1 MLDFALDRA
10 LWERVRYGEE
20 FARYREEIHAL
31 YAASFRE
38 EPRPHSVE
46 ETLVRTNNM
55 LWRLH
60 FDQLQSAALMARIY
74 PENEEYFDNLLKIVW
89 AYLNDYSWAPLGH
102 FTMQYYGETP
112 ADFDCGLIDIFAASA
127 GFALAEIKNLFRDR
141 FPRLI
146 LDRISYELR
155 RHIIDP
161 YLNRKFFWET
171 HNNNWTA
178 VCAGGVGSVL
188 LYEDPDTYYACQGR
202 LHDAMECYL
211 ASFGEDGMCEEGV
224 GYWGFGFGFFAAFAA
239 LEREKTEGKVDWFA
253 RPKVK
258 SIAKYLQKM
267 FLQPDVLVTFGD
279 CNVTQRIPNGLPFLL
294 RHIYGDEI
302 EPVPHLPVCV
312 EDNTHF
318 NFCLRSI
325 LYYDPSNVSETMKDN
340 VTYAEENS
348 AYFVKRTPNYGFAC
362 KGGHNGESHNHIDVG
377 NFILARNNR
386 AIIADIGAGPYEDGY
401 HTDRRYTFFHP
412 SAAAHNLPMI
422 DGVSEDSERRDTVI
436 VRYDAAADTA
446 KMDITSAFGMD
457 HLTMAERAFAFTP
470 DTVTMTDR
478 FVLTRE
484 ATVTERLITLT
495 RPEVKDGF
503 VTVDDVA
510 FLAEDGLVPT
520 VTEKDVLSHMEIAHK
535 VYLLDY
541 TLPAGK
547 TEFRIRFEMKKE
559 E

>member
-1 MLDFALDRA
+1 MLDFARDKA
-10 LWERVRYGEE
+10 LWARVRTDDA
-20 FARYREEIHAL
+20 FAVYRKEIKDL
-31 YAASFRE
+31 YEKSFRE

-46 ETLVRTNNM
+46 ETLSRPGNM

-60 FDQLQSAALMARIY
+60 FDQLQSAALMALIY
-74 PENEEYFDNLLKIVW
+74 PEEEIYFDSLLKIIW

-102 FTMQYYGETP
+102 FTMQYYGKTA

-127 GFALAEIKNLFRDR
+127 GFALAEIKSLFRDR

-146 LDRISYELR
+146 ADRISYELK

-161 YLNRKFFWET
+161 YLNRTFFWET

-188 LYEDPDTYYACQGR
+188 LYESPETYYAVKDR
-202 LHDAMECYL
+202 LHNAMECYL

-239 LEREKTEGKVDWFA
+239 LERELTEGKVDWFA
-253 RPKVK
+253 RPKAK

-312 EDNTHF
+312 HDNTHF

-325 LYYDPSNVSETMKDN
+325 LYYDPSNVSEKLNDN
-340 VTYAEENS
+340 VTYASEGS
-348 AYFVKRTPNYGFAC
+348 AYFVKRTPAYGFAC

-386 AIIADIGAGPYEDGY
+386 VIIADIGAGPYEDGY

-412 SAAAHNLPMI
+412 SAASHNLPMI
-422 DGVSEDSERRDTVI
+422 DGVSEDSIRRDSVP
-436 VRYDAAADTA
+436 VDYDKTTDTA
-446 KMDITSAFGMD
+446 KMDITSAFGME
-457 HLTMAERAFAFTP
+457 HLTSAERTFAFAP
-470 DTVTMTDR
+470 DSVTMTDR
-478 FVLTRE
+478 FSLTRE
-484 ATVTERLITLT
+484 ATVTERLVTLT
-495 RPEVKDGF
+495 APVMGDGF
-503 VTVDDVA
+503 VTVDGVE
-510 FLAEDGLVPT
+510 FITEDGLMPT
-520 VTEKDVLSHMEIAHK
+520 VTEKDVTSHMGARHK

-541 TLPAGK
+541 TLPRGV
-547 TEFRIRFEMKKE
+547 TEFRIRFAMGNE
-559 E
+559 